1 MPVPLCAICVYSRLE
16 HWFEEMT
23 PIFAICDLLSAILKI
38 ENRLM
43 GLHRVCSKQEL
54 APGKAAKIEDPPVA
68 VFNVNGAFFA
78 IRNVCTHQEA
88 PLSEGEVVEEET
100 LVCPWH
106 GACFS
111 LRTGEA
117 LTPPAIEPVKTYPV
131 VLREDDIYVELDDE
145 EINDR

>member
-1 MPVPLCAICVYSRLE
+1 
-16 HWFEEMT
+16 
-23 PIFAICDLLSAILKI
+23 
-38 ENRLM
+38 M

-54 APGKAAKIEDPPVA
+54 APGQAAKIEDPPVA
-68 VFNVNGAFFA
+68 VFNVNDAFFA
-78 IRNVCTHQEA
+78 IRNVCTHEEA

-100 LVCPWH
+100 VVCPWH

-131 VLREDDIYVELDDE
+131 VLREEDIYVELDDKE
-145 EINDR
+145 QNEK

>member
-1 MPVPLCAICVYSRLE
+1 MNWRRVAAKYQTRLE
-16 HWFEEMT
+16 DAASLADSRGMS
-23 PIFAICDLLSAILKI
+23 LL
-38 ENRLM
+38 
-43 GLHRVCSKQEL
+43 RVCSMPEL
-54 APGKAAKIEDPPVA
+54 APGQARRIDDPPVA
-68 VFNVNGAFFA
+68 VFNVNGTFFA
-78 IRNVCTHQEA
+78 IRDVCTHEEA

-131 VLREDDIYVELDDE
+131 VLREDDIYVELDDKE
-145 EINDR
+145 TNDR